1 MLGDVLW
8 SGDGSSE
15 PERKRKEEEEGRR
28 EVGIA
33 RTGKLRRHAM
43 LLPLGADFHNRVRQ
57 QMLFKRSYLGAYCM
71 PDLSV
76 QAKEATKTSKD
87 LSDLFHLAS
96 RISLLILVAQT
107 IACASTS
114 FFLATT
120 ASSLA

>member
-1 MLGDVLW
+1 
-8 SGDGSSE
+8 
-15 PERKRKEEEEGRR
+15 
-28 EVGIA
+28 
-33 RTGKLRRHAM
+33 M